1 MMNPGIS
8 VEGYHSLDDFGW
20 RLIDREETPPK
31 LRQTKVTVPYANGSL
46 DYTGVYGEAFYD
58 EKAIAYTFAKDFKG
72 VEDMMEGVR
81 EFVAWLSGIY
91 NADIR
96 DSMFEEFHN
105 HGSCSDTS
113 WEHAKSGATA
123 KVTASFDLYPFMV
136 ADDESTAALEVGTN
150 YVINEG
156 RPVRLTAEPLRDWA
170 AITVGGETVTVRRKQ
185 VTSLCLE
192 SGLVE
197 IEVDGGGAVIT
208 WFEERM

>member
-20 RLIDREETPPK
+20 RLIDRVETPPK
-31 LRQTKVTVPYANGSL
+31 LRQTKATVPYANGSL

-58 EKAIAYTFAKDFKG
+58 EKSIEYTFARDFKG
-72 VEDMMEGVR
+72 IEDLMEGVR

-105 HGSCSDTS
+105 HGNCSSTS
-113 WEHAKSGATA
+113 WEHAKSGVTA
-123 KVTASFDLYPFMV
+123 KVTATFDLYPFMV
-136 ADDESTAALEVGTN
+136 ADDESTATLEVGTN

-170 AITVGGETVTVRRKQ
+170 AITVGGETVTVRKKQ

-197 IEVDGGGAVIT
+197 VEVDGGGAVIT

>member
-1 MMNPGIS
+1 MMNHGIS
-8 VEGYHSLDDFGW
+8 VDGCHSLDDFGW
-20 RLIDREETPPK
+20 RLVNREETPPK
-31 LRQTKVTVPYANGSL
+31 LRQTKVTVPYANGAL

-58 EKAIAYTFAKDFKG
+58 EKQITYTFARDFKG
-72 VEDMMEGVR
+72 VDDMMEGVR

-105 HGSCSDTS
+105 HGSCSGTS
-113 WEHAKSGATA
+113 WEHAHSGVTA
-123 KVTASFDLYPFMV
+123 KVKADFDLYPFMV

-156 RPVRLTAEPLRDWA
+156 RPVRITAEPLRDWA
-170 AITVGGETVTVRRKQ
+170 KITMGGESVTVRTKQ

-192 SGLVE
+192 SGMVE

>member
-1 MMNPGIS
+1 MNPGIS

-20 RLIDREETPPK
+20 RLTDRNETPPK
-31 LRQTKVTVPYANGSL
+31 LRQTKVTVPYSNGSL

-58 EKAIAYTFAKDFKG
+58 EKQITYTFTKTFAG
-72 VEDMMEGVR
+72 VNEMMEGVR

-91 NADIR
+91 NAEIH
-96 DSMFEEFHN
+96 DSMFSEFHN
-105 HGSCSDTS
+105 TGSCSDTS
-113 WEHAKSGATA
+113 WEHSKSGIMARVSAT
-123 KVTASFDLYPFMV
+123 FDLYPFMR
-136 ADDESTAALEVGTN
+136 ADDESTATLIVGTN

-156 RPVRLTAEPLRDWA
+156 RPVRLTAEPEGSWA
-170 AITVGGETVTVRRKQ
+170 TLEINGEKVKVTKKQ

-197 IEVDGGGAVIT
+197 IEVDGSGAVIT